1 MSVMIS
7 LPENIEHQLKIE
19 WGVDLSRRALEALAI
34 EGYRTEALSLGQVA
48 ELLGIS
54 INDADGFLK
63 EHGVDSLIT
72 IEDFEQGRRS
82 LEKLFV
88 R

>member
-7 LPENIEHQLKIE
+7 LPENIEHQLKVE

-48 ELLGIS
+48 EMLGMS
-54 INDADGFLK
+54 VNDADGFLK
-63 EHGVDSLIT
+63 KHGVDSLTT
-72 IEDFEQGRRS
+72 IEDFERGRQS
-82 LEKLFV
+82 LEKLFA